1 MPPIILTF
9 LIQRKLVAGLSF
21 GAVKG

>member
-1 MPPIILTF
+1 MPPILLTF
-9 LIQRKLVAGLSF
+9 AIQRKLVAGLSF